1 MQKPNVVIRLKRN
14 QIIELEHT
22 HGILVVEMAV
32 ESGKQINL
40 ISQANNG
47 FRMMNLYSVLLM
59 FMIIKCTLNQGA
71 ESIRM
76 MVCYRVLL
84 KFL

>member
-1 MQKPNVVIRLKRN
+1 M
-14 QIIELEHT
+14 IELEHT

-32 ESGKQINL
+32 ESGKQTNL
-40 ISQANNG
+40 ISQAKNG
-47 FRMMNLYSVLLM
+47 FRMMNLYSALLM

-76 MVCYRVLL
+76 MVYYRVLL